1 MPKKKQPEEQVSKKD
16 NPNVMGL
23 RAEVLDQPIVDT
35 LELNYM
41 PYAMSV
47 IVSRAI
53 PEIDGFKPAHRKLLY
68 TMYRMGLLTGAKTK
82 CAKVVGQ
89 TMMLNPHGDASIY
102 ETLVRLTTGRETL
115 LHPFIESKGTFGKQY
130 SDDAFAASRYTECK
144 LAKISE
150 EIFDG
155 IDRDAVDMVP
165 NYDNTTTEPA
175 LLPTSFPNILVSPN
189 NGIAVGMT
197 STICSFNLREICE
210 ATIRFIKEPDF
221 DVEQLL
227 DVVKGPDFSTGGL
240 LIYNRDKLR
249 DIYTTGRGSVS
260 IRSRYEYDPKANR
273 IEITE
278 IPYTTT
284 AGKIKDAIVDLVKNG
299 KIKEIN
305 DIRDEIDIN
314 GLRIAIDLKK
324 NTDVEKL
331 IARLNKAHILECDF
345 SCNFNVLVGG
355 VPQTLGILDILD
367 EWVAFRVECLRRN
380 FIFDLSKK
388 SDKLHLL
395 YGLREILL
403 DIDKAIRIIRETENE
418 KDVIPNLMAGFSIDQ
433 IQAEFVAEIKLRNL
447 NREYIIN
454 RIDEIEDLEKE
465 IEDLKAL
472 ISSDR
477 RIKTVIAKQLAK
489 IADKYGKPRKTH
501 LLEQSEIKVIDLTD
515 TVEDYPC
522 VMFLSREGYFKKCTL
537 ASLRGS
543 DVQKF
548 KENDG
553 LLYKQEV
560 SNGYEVLF
568 FTDLAQ
574 VYKSRMND
582 FDDCKASALG
592 AYVPAVLSFEQN
604 EKVVAAVPLK
614 SYEGTLVVFYENGK
628 AVRIPLDSYQT
639 KTNRKKLTN
648 ALASGT
654 RAVGVFIARKGGEYF
669 LQSDD
674 GRALLVKEE
683 QIVEKTTR
691 SSAGSTVF
699 TLKKGAKL
707 VSAIVYDPMEL
718 PLDKPSRYRKSNLPA
733 TGVNCTLPEKN
744 QN

>member
-1 MPKKKQPEEQVSKKD
+1 MAISSGVSILYSPRPRSVSSSMP
-16 NPNVMGL
+16 PNVM
-23 RAEVLDQPIVDT
+23 RS
-35 LELNYM
+35 
-41 PYAMSV
+41 SV
-47 IVSRAI
+47 
-53 PEIDGFKPAHRKLLY
+53 
-68 TMYRMGLLTGAKTK
+68 TT
-82 CAKVVGQ
+82 
-89 TMMLNPHGDASIY
+89 
-102 ETLVRLTTGRETL
+102 RL
-115 LHPFIESKGTFGKQY
+115 
-130 SDDAFAASRYTECK
+130 C
-144 LAKISE
+144 
-150 EIFDG
+150 
-155 IDRDAVDMVP
+155 V
-165 NYDNTTTEPA
+165 
-175 LLPTSFPNILVSPN
+175 
-189 NGIAVGMT
+189 
-197 STICSFNLREICE
+197 E

-221 DVEQLL
+221 DVEGLL
-227 DVVKGPDFSTGGL
+227 DVLKGPDFSTGGL

-260 IRSRYEYDPKANR
+260 IRSRYEYDPKSNR

-299 KIKEIN
+299 KIKDIN

-331 IARLNKAHILECDF
+331 IARLNKSHILECDF

-355 VPQTLGILDILD
+355 VPQTLGILEILD

-433 IQAEFVAEIKLRNL
+433 TQAEFVAEIKLRNL

-465 IEDLKAL
+465 IEELKAL
-472 ISSDR
+472 IASDR
-477 RIKTVIAKQLAK
+477 RIKTVIAKQLSK
-489 IADKYGKPRKTH
+489 IAEKYGKPRKTH
-501 LLEQSEIKVIDLTD
+501 LLEQSEIKEVD
-515 TVEDYPC
+515 TTETIEDYPC
-522 VMFLSREGYFKKCTL
+522 VMFLSREGYFKKCTP

-553 LLYKQEV
+553 LLFKQEV
-560 SNGYEVLF
+560 SNAYEVLF
-568 FTDLAQ
+568 FTDGAQ
-574 VYKSRMND
+574 VYKSRLND

-592 AYVPAVLSFEQN
+592 AYVPAVLSFDPN

-614 SYEGTLVVFYENGK
+614 SYEGSLVVFYENGK
-628 AVRIPLDSYQT
+628 AVKIPLDSYQT
-639 KTNRKKLTN
+639 KTNRKKLAN
-648 ALASGT
+648 ALATGMK
-654 RAVGVFIARKGGEYF
+654 AVGVFMAHKGGEYF
-669 LQSDD
+669 LRSDD

-683 QIVEKTTR
+683 QIVEKATR
-691 SSAGSTVF
+691 SSAGSSVF
-699 TLKKGAKL
+699 TLKKGAKISS
-707 VSAIVYDPMEL
+707 VTPYDPLEL

-733 TGVNCTLPEKN
+733 TGVACTLAEKS

>member
-1 MPKKKQPEEQVSKKD
+1 MARKKTVPEKKIPAAEPID
-16 NPNVMGL
+16 V
-23 RAEVLDQPIVDT
+23 RITEVL
-35 LELNYM
+35 ESNYM

-53 PEIDGFKPAHRKLLY
+53 PAIDGFKPAHRKLLY
-68 TMYRMGLLTGAKTK
+68 TMYRMGLLNGPKSK
-82 CAKVVGQ
+82 SAKVVGQ

-102 ETLVRLTTGRETL
+102 ETLVRLTTGKEAL
-115 LHPFIESKGTFGKQY
+115 LHPFIESKGSFGKQY
-130 SDDAFAASRYTECK
+130 SDAMFAASRYTECK

-165 NYDNTTTEPA
+165 NYDNTTTEPT
-175 LLPTSFPNILVSPN
+175 LLPTAFPNVLVSPN

-210 ATIRFIKEPDF
+210 ATIRFIKEPGF
-221 DVEQLL
+221 DVELLL
-227 DVVKGPDFSTGGL
+227 DVLKGPDFSTGGIL
-240 LIYNRDKLR
+240 MYDRNKMR
-249 DIYTTGRGSVS
+249 DIYTNGRGSVTV
-260 IRSRYEYDPKANR
+260 RSRYEYDPKANR

-284 AGKIKDAIVDLVKNG
+284 AEKIKDSIADLVKSG

-305 DIRDEIDIN
+305 DVRDEIDIS

-324 NTDVEKL
+324 NTDVEKM
-331 IARLNKAHILECDF
+331 IARLNKAHILENDF
-345 SCNFNVLVGG
+345 SCNFNILVGG
-355 VPQTLGILDILD
+355 IPHTLGILDILD
-367 EWVAFRVECLRRN
+367 EWVAFRVECLRRTY
-380 FIFDLSKK
+380 IYDLSKK

-395 YGLREILL
+395 YGLKEILL
-403 DIDKAIRIIRETENE
+403 DIDKAIRIVRETENE
-418 KDVIPNLMAGFSIDQ
+418 KDVVPNLMYGFDIDQ
-433 IQAEFVAEIKLRNL
+433 VQAEYVAEIKLRNL

-465 IEDLKAL
+465 IEDLNSL
-472 ISSDR
+472 IGSDR

-489 IADKYGKPRKTH
+489 IADKYGMPRKTH
-501 LLEQSEIKVIDLTD
+501 ILDRNEVVDVDLSE

-522 VMFLSREGYFKKCTL
+522 VMFISREGYFKKCTP

-548 KENDG
+548 KENDS
-553 LLYKQEV
+553 LLYKQEI
-560 SNGYEVLF
+560 SNAYELLF
-568 FTDLAQ
+568 FTSDAQ

-592 AYVPAVLSFEQN
+592 SYVPAVLSFDQN
-604 EKVVAAVPLK
+604 ERVVFAVPLQ
-614 SYEGTLVVFYENGK
+614 SYEGQLVIFYDNGK
-628 AVRIPLDSYQT
+628 AVRVPLEAYYT
-639 KTNRKKLTN
+639 KTNRKKLTA

-654 RAVGVFIARKGGEYF
+654 QAVGIFVAGTAAEYF
-669 LQSDD
+669 VTTDD
-674 GRALLVKEE
+674 GKALLVKED

-691 SSAGSTVF
+691 SSTGASVI
-699 TLKKGAKL
+699 TLKKGKHV
-707 VSAIVYDPMEL
+707 VSVVPYDPLQLQLE
-718 PLDKPSRYRKSNLPA
+718 KPSKYRKSNLPA
-733 TGVNCTLPEKN
+733 AGVAFDKK
-744 QN
+744 

>member
-1 MPKKKQPEEQVSKKD
+1 MARKKIVPEKRIPAAEPIDV
-16 NPNVMGL
+16 
-23 RAEVLDQPIVDT
+23 RITEVL
-35 LELNYM
+35 ESNYM

-53 PEIDGFKPAHRKLLY
+53 PAIDGFKPAHRKLLY
-68 TMYRMGLLTGAKTK
+68 TMYRMGLLSGPKSK

-89 TMMLNPHGDASIY
+89 TMVLNPHGDASIY
-102 ETLVRLTTGRETL
+102 ETLVRLTTGKEAL
-115 LHPFIESKGTFGKQY
+115 LHPFIESKGSFGKQY
-130 SDDAFAASRYTECK
+130 SDAMFAASRYTECK

-165 NYDNTTTEPA
+165 NYDNTTTEPT
-175 LLPTSFPNILVSPN
+175 LLPTAFPNVLVSPN

-221 DVEQLL
+221 DVEDLL
-227 DVVKGPDFSTGGL
+227 DVLKAPDFSTGGIL
-240 LIYNRDKLR
+240 MYDRNKMR
-249 DIYTTGRGSVS
+249 DIYTNGRGSVTV
-260 IRSRYEYDPKANR
+260 RSRYEYDAKANR

-284 AGKIKDAIVDLVKNG
+284 AEKIKDSIADLVKNG

-305 DIRDEIDIN
+305 DVRDEIDIS

-331 IARLNKAHILECDF
+331 IAKLNKAHILENDF
-345 SCNFNVLVGG
+345 SCNFNILVGG
-355 VPQTLGILDILD
+355 IPHTLGVLDILD
-367 EWVAFRVECLRRN
+367 EWVAFRVECLRRTY
-380 FIFDLSKK
+380 IYDLSKK

-395 YGLREILL
+395 YGLKEILL
-403 DIDKAIRIIRETENE
+403 DIDKAIRIVRETENE
-418 KDVIPNLMAGFSIDQ
+418 KDVVPNLMYGFGIDQ
-433 IQAEFVAEIKLRNL
+433 VQAEYVAEIKLRNL

-465 IEDLKAL
+465 IEDLNSL
-472 ISSDR
+472 IGSDK
-477 RIKTVIAKQLAK
+477 RIRNVIAKQLTK
-489 IADKYGKPRKTH
+489 IADKYGMPRKTH
-501 LLEQSEIKVIDLTD
+501 ILDRNEVTEVDLTE

-522 VMFLSREGYFKKCTL
+522 VMFISQEGYFKKCTP

-548 KENDG
+548 KENDS
-553 LLYKQEV
+553 LLYKKEI
-560 SNGYEVLF
+560 SNAYEILF
-568 FTDLAQ
+568 FTSDAQ

-582 FDDCKASALG
+582 FEDCKASALG
-592 AYVPAVLSFEQN
+592 TYVPAALSFDQN
-604 EKVVAAVPLK
+604 ERVVFAVPLK
-614 SYEGTLVVFYENGK
+614 SYDGQLVIFYDNGK
-628 AVRIPLDSYQT
+628 AVRVPLEAYWT

-654 RAVGVFIARKGGEYF
+654 QAIGIFVSGTASEYF
-669 LQSDD
+669 VTTDD
-674 GRALLVKEE
+674 GKALLVKED

-691 SSAGSTVF
+691 SSSGASII
-699 TLKKGAKL
+699 TLKKGKHV
-707 VSAIVYDPMEL
+707 VSVTPYDPIQL
-718 PLDKPSRYRKSNLPA
+718 PLEKPSKYRKTNLPA
-733 TGVNCTLPEKN
+733 TGVSFEKN
-744 QN
+744 KN

>member
-1 MPKKKQPEEQVSKKD
+1 MAKRKKNTDVLIEAAEPMD
-16 NPNVMGL
+16 M
-23 RAEVLDQPIVDT
+23 RITEVL
-35 LELNYM
+35 ESNYM

-53 PEIDGFKPAHRKLLY
+53 PAIDGFKPAHRKLLY
-68 TMYRMGLLTGAKTK
+68 TMYRMGLLSGGTTK

-102 ETLVRLTTGRETL
+102 ETLVRLTTGRESL
-115 LHPFIESKGTFGKQY
+115 LHPFIESKGTFGKHY
-130 SDDAFAASRYTECK
+130 SDDVFAASRYTECK

-175 LLPTSFPNILVSPN
+175 ILPTTFPNILVSPN

-210 ATIRFIKEPDF
+210 ATIRFIKEADF
-221 DVEQLL
+221 NVDSLL
-227 DVVKGPDFSTGGL
+227 EVLKGPDFSTGGI
-240 LIYNRDKLR
+240 LIYDEKRLR
-249 DIYTTGRGSVS
+249 DIYTTGRGSVT
-260 IRSRYEYDPKANR
+260 IRSRYEYDAKANR

-284 AGKIKDAIVDLVKNG
+284 AGKIKDAIVDMVKAG
-299 KIKEIN
+299 KIKEIS

-324 NTDVEKL
+324 NASPDKL

-345 SCNFNVLVGG
+345 SCCFNILVGG
-355 VPQTLGILDILD
+355 LPQTLGILDILD

-380 FIFDLSKK
+380 YIFELSKK

-403 DIDKAIRIIRETENE
+403 DIDKAIHIIRKTENE
-418 KDVIPNLMAGFSIDQ
+418 KDVVPNLMEGFSIDQ
-433 IQAEFVAEIKLRNL
+433 IQAEYVAEIKLRNL

-454 RIDEIEDLEKE
+454 RIDEIDNLVEE

-472 ISSDR
+472 IASER
-477 RIKTVIAKQLAK
+477 KIKNVIAKQLAK
-489 IADKYGKPRKTH
+489 IAEKHGKPRKTH
-501 LLEQSEIKVIDLTD
+501 ILDKEDIEDIDVTE
-515 TVEDYPC
+515 TIEDYPC
-522 VMFLSREGYFKKCTL
+522 VMFISKEGYFKKCTP

-543 DVQKF
+543 DLQKF
-548 KENDG
+548 KENDS
-553 LLYKQEV
+553 LLYKQDV
-560 SNGYEVLF
+560 SNAYEVLF
-568 FTDLAQ
+568 FTSEAQ

-582 FDDCKASALG
+582 FDDIKASSLG
-592 AYVPAVLSFEQN
+592 AYIPAVLSFEAN
-604 EKVVAAVPLK
+604 ERVISAVPVK
-614 SYEGTLVVFYENGK
+614 SYDGQLVVFYENGK
-628 AVRIPLDSYQT
+628 AVRIPLEAYQT

-648 ALASGT
+648 ALASGCK
-654 RAVGVFIARKGGEYF
+654 AVAVFKVESGMEF
-669 LQSDD
+669 FVQTSD
-674 GRALLVKEE
+674 GRALLLNAE
-683 QIVEKTTR
+683 QIVEKSTR
-691 SSAGSTVF
+691 SSSGSTIF
-699 TLKKGAKL
+699 SLKKNAV
-707 VSAIVYDPMEL
+707 VSSVFIYDPL
-718 PLDKPSRYRKSNLPA
+718 VLQLDKPSKFRKNALPA
-733 TGVNCTLPEKN
+733 TGTIYEKN
-744 QN
+744 KN

>member
-1 MPKKKQPEEQVSKKD
+1 MARKKTVPEKKIPAAEPID
-16 NPNVMGL
+16 V
-23 RAEVLDQPIVDT
+23 RITEVL
-35 LELNYM
+35 ESNYM

-53 PEIDGFKPAHRKLLY
+53 PAIDGFKPAHRKLLY
-68 TMYRMGLLTGAKTK
+68 TMYRMGLLNGPKSK
-82 CAKVVGQ
+82 SAKVVGQ

-102 ETLVRLTTGRETL
+102 ETLVRLTTGKEAL
-115 LHPFIESKGTFGKQY
+115 LHPFIESKGSFGKQY
-130 SDDAFAASRYTECK
+130 SDAMFAASRYTECK

-165 NYDNTTTEPA
+165 NYDNTTTEPT
-175 LLPTSFPNILVSPN
+175 LLPTAFPNVLVSPN

-221 DVEQLL
+221 DVELLL
-227 DVVKGPDFSTGGL
+227 DVLKGPDFSTGGIL
-240 LIYNRDKLR
+240 MYDRNKMR
-249 DIYTTGRGSVS
+249 DIYTNGRGSVTV
-260 IRSRYEYDPKANR
+260 RSHYEYDPKANR

-284 AGKIKDAIVDLVKNG
+284 AEKIKDSIADLVKSG

-305 DIRDEIDIN
+305 DVRDEIDIS

-324 NTDVEKL
+324 NTDVEKM
-331 IARLNKAHILECDF
+331 IARLNKAHILENDF
-345 SCNFNVLVGG
+345 SCNFNILVGG
-355 VPQTLGILDILD
+355 IPHTLGILDILD
-367 EWVAFRVECLRRN
+367 EWVAFRVECLRRTY
-380 FIFDLSKK
+380 IYDLSKK

-395 YGLREILL
+395 YGLKEILL
-403 DIDKAIRIIRETENE
+403 DIDKAIRIVRETENE
-418 KDVIPNLMAGFSIDQ
+418 KDVVPNLMYGFDIDQ
-433 IQAEFVAEIKLRNL
+433 VQAEYVAEIKLRNL

-465 IEDLKAL
+465 IEDLNSL
-472 ISSDR
+472 IGSDR

-489 IADKYGKPRKTH
+489 IADKYGMPRKTH
-501 LLEQSEIKVIDLTD
+501 ILDRNEVFDVDLSE

-522 VMFLSREGYFKKCTL
+522 VMFISREGYFKKCTP

-548 KENDG
+548 KENDS
-553 LLYKQEV
+553 LLYKQEI
-560 SNGYEVLF
+560 SNAYELLF
-568 FTDLAQ
+568 FTSDAQ

-592 AYVPAVLSFEQN
+592 SYVPAVLSFDQN
-604 EKVVAAVPLK
+604 ERVVFAVPLQ
-614 SYEGTLVVFYENGK
+614 SYEGQLVIFYDNGK
-628 AVRIPLDSYQT
+628 AVRVPLEAYYT
-639 KTNRKKLTN
+639 KTNRKKLTA

-654 RAVGVFIARKGGEYF
+654 QAVGIFVAGTAAEYF
-669 LQSDD
+669 VTTDD
-674 GRALLVKEE
+674 GKALLVKED

-691 SSAGSTVF
+691 SSTGASVI
-699 TLKKGAKL
+699 TLKKGKHV
-707 VSAIVYDPMEL
+707 VSVVPYDPLQLQLE
-718 PLDKPSRYRKSNLPA
+718 KPSKYRKSNLPA
-733 TGVNCTLPEKN
+733 AGVAFDKK
-744 QN
+744 

>member
-1 MPKKKQPEEQVSKKD
+1 MAKRKKNTEAPIVAAD
-16 NPNVMGL
+16 PIDV
-23 RAEVLDQPIVDT
+23 RITEVL
-35 LELNYM
+35 ESNYM

-53 PEIDGFKPAHRKLLY
+53 PAIDGFKPAHRKLLY

-472 ISSDR
+472 IASDR

-501 LLEQSEIKVIDLTD
+501 LLEQSEIKVIDLTE